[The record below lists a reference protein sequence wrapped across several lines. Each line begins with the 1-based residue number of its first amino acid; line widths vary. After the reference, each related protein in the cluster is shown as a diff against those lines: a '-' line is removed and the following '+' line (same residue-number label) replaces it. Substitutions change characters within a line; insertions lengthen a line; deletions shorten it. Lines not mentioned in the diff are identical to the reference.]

1 MKSALRE
8 LLDHVSAFIGLT
20 AGLAAF
26 AIALLVAWSVIA
38 RELFRASASGT
49 DDISS
54 YLMAYITFV
63 GAAYGLW
70 EGGHVGVH
78 LLTARLHG
86 RARAAVLGIANALL
100 TAVAALLAWLAI
112 GFWLDAWRSGERA
125 WGTLSI
131 PLWIPYSSLAV
142 GTLLFLLLQIA
153 RMVLGRIDFGRSD
166 HGSE

>member
-1 MKSALRE
+1 MKAALRN

-38 RELFRASASGT
+38 REVFRASASGI

-63 GAAYGLW
+63 GAVYGLW

-78 LLTARLHG
+78 LLTSRLRGSARS
-86 RARAAVLGIANALL
+86 AVLFVANALL
-100 TAVAALLAWLAI
+100 TAVAALFAWLAF

-142 GTLLFLLLQIA
+142 GTALFLLLQLA
-153 RMVLGRIDFGRSD
+153 RLMLGRFDFGRVD
-166 HGSE
+166 HGAD